1 MTAPH
6 VPVLDGHNDLPWAL
20 REHCGYDLRKV
31 DLAGGEPA
39 VHTDLP
45 RLRAGGVGAQFW
57 SVYVRSDFAGDDAV
71 SATLEQIDAV
81 WRRCGLRQKREE
93 LVR

>member
-1 MTAPH
+1 MTAPR

-20 REHCGYDLRKV
+20 REHCGYDLGRV

-45 RLRAGGVGAQFW
+45 RLRAGGVGAPMLAW
-57 SVYVRSDFAGDDAV
+57 LCRVPLLLSSPSMGRGYTLRS
-71 SATLEQIDAV
+71 Q
-81 WRRCGLRQKREE
+81 
-93 LVR
+93 